1 MTFKT
6 KKNQRPIIFLK
17 HQAWAEAK
25 LIHVW
30 TQPKAQLLKW
40 GHATRILIYGLIYT
54 VQNKQNMLDQ
64 PGVEPI
70 KMKRS
75 EFLDAKH
82 IRPVL
87 FVCHKTS
94 DMIFDLH

>member
-1 MTFKT
+1 MK
-6 KKNQRPIIFLK
+6 
-17 HQAWAEAK
+17 
-25 LIHVW
+25 
-30 TQPKAQLLKW
+30 
-40 GHATRILIYGLIYT
+40 RILIYGLIYT
-54 VQNKQNMLDQ
+54 VQNEQNMLDQ

-70 KMKRS
+70 KMKQS

-94 DMIFDLH
+94 DMISHTVFLPD